1 MLSLFSSPNGRT
13 GIGDISAIDE
23 FFVIDRATL
32 RVGVGPAIVLPTATN
47 KYAGQGKW
55 QAGPTAVAIY
65 TGVNRLLLGVLAYN
79 PISFTGERGRANVN
93 ATYLQPIIVKSL
105 PHEWFIREDPILVL
119 DWREHGT
126 AVVPVNLG
134 VGRVLKI
141 GQRPIN
147 AYVQAE
153 WTVRRPPYPNYDPP
167 RFTLKL
173 VFNLLYPHKKE

>member
-1 MLSLFSSPNGRT
+1 
-13 GIGDISAIDE
+13 
-23 FFVIDRATL
+23 
-32 RVGVGPAIVLPTATN
+32 
-47 KYAGQGKW
+47 
-55 QAGPTAVAIY
+55 
-65 TGVNRLLLGVLAYN
+65 VNRLLLGVLAYN

-141 GQRPIN
+141 ARGRLMRTCRRNGQSGGRPIR
-147 AYVQAE
+147 
-153 WTVRRPPYPNYDPP
+153 TMIRRGS
-167 RFTLKL
+167 R
-173 VFNLLYPHKKE
+173 